1 MNVNV
6 SIFLDVFVSESVKI
20 VWLRQN
26 RHKAIHLHPLVWDRQ
41 TDSCTALFGKTTET
55 NMKSTHIISYFYTAA
70 KAKKDSCHEF
80 LVKQ

>member
-6 SIFLDVFVSESVKI
+6 SIFLNVFVSESVKI

-41 TDSCTALFGKTTET
+41 TDRQLHGFVRKDHRNKYEIYAYYLIFLYSSKGK
-55 NMKSTHIISYFYTAA
+55 KG
-70 KAKKDSCHEF
+70 
-80 LVKQ
+80 LLP